1 MKTTTILT
9 TALLALAT
17 ATAQAQQPGTTKTMD
32 SDIGCV
38 CVKNRASVSIVYGN
52 EMFVRNEVMQTE
64 SLDDKAYND
73 YFAVRGDTLFIG
85 EKADMRQTFYITVQL
100 DSTKPSDIVFRD
112 KSEGVVYPIGKSSI
126 IITAIDDSKVD
137 IGTADE
143 KLAKVKMLK
152 VWTFD
157 NAVVKLKPQEVAG
170 DTVCLFSR
178 NESSIYAGDI
188 SGHNLYFTPNTHL
201 GVSFKENKTINT
213 LLKNVTADFSW
224 AFNNWSGAAFNPFKE
239 APKGYELNTTF
250 TSYQLSLGYHFNI
263 FRHKL
268 FLDLGLGY
276 ESDVY
281 KFQDLKTSTNN
292 VGTMVLSGGPTLDAI
307 GSGYSSIL
315 NGYRYYNYSLS
326 LVTRSITL
334 PITLKYRKRGFTA
347 SLSVIPGINYSSRN
361 TGYKYKMIYYDS
373 KPTYKNIVSGEI
385 NTFKCDVRLSVGLWN
400 FVKVFFQASTVPLL
414 DDSENRLYPFK
425 FGFTLGRF

>member
-1 MKTTTILT
+1 MKTRIILT

-17 ATAQAQQPGTTKTMD
+17 ATAQSQQPGTTTTMD
-32 SDIGCV
+32 EGIGCV

-64 SLDDKAYND
+64 SLDDKTYSD
-73 YFAVRGDTLFIG
+73 YFTVRGDTLFIG
-85 EKADMRQTFYITVQL
+85 KKADMRQTFFITVQL
-100 DSTKPSDIVFRD
+100 DSAKPSDIVFRD
-112 KSEGVVYPIGKSSI
+112 KSEGVVYPNGKSPI

-137 IGTADE
+137 IGTADT
-143 KLAKVKMLK
+143 KRSRVKMLK

-157 NAVVKLKPQEVAG
+157 NAVVRLKPQEVAG

-178 NESSIYAGDI
+178 NESNIYAGDI
-188 SGHNLYFTPNTHL
+188 SGRHLYFTPNTHL

-213 LLKNVTADFSW
+213 LLKNITADFSW
-224 AFNNWSGAAFNPFKE
+224 GFNNWSGAAFNPFKE
-239 APKGYELNTTF
+239 APQGYELNTTF
-250 TSYQLSLGYHFNI
+250 SSYQLGVGYHFNI
-263 FRHKL
+263 YRHKL

-281 KFQDLKTSTNN
+281 KFQELKSTTR
-292 VGTMVLSGGPTLDAI
+292 GTLALSGGGATIASATEFNDVAL
-307 GSGYSSIL
+307 
-315 NGYRYYNYSLS
+315 GYRFYNYDLS
-326 LVTRSITL
+326 LVTRYVTL

-347 SLSVIPGINYSSRN
+347 SLSVIPGINYSSPN

-373 KPTYKNIVSGEI
+373 RPAYKNIVSGDL

-414 DDSENRLYPFK
+414 DDSNNKLYPFK
-425 FGFTLGRF
+425 FGLTMGRF